1 MRLCD
6 LLIKISGDFTVRIY
20 KDNVSVIKE
29 GAIKDLNIE
38 HKKSFNPLEGFD
50 NDLWEKQ
57 VKDWTIKDNIVSVLV

>member
-6 LLIKISGDFTVRIY
+6 FLIKISGDFTVRIY

-29 GAIKDLNIE
+29 GTIKDLNIE
-38 HKKSFNPLEGFD
+38 HKKSFSPLEGFD

-57 VKDWTIKDNIVSVLV
+57 VKDWTIKNHIVAVLV